1 MVRLTGM
8 EGIGTKYELET
19 SSGDRIAVVFL
30 LNRRVQIYIQEK
42 SCEKPCSIEVSEVEA
57 KRLATILSG
66 APIEKEKESIEVDF
80 MGIPDLTLAL
90 HTYTVGKNL
99 SGKTIEEL
107 AIRKRTGANVVAVS
121 RKGNTIISP
130 PPHLIFE
137 EGDIIVVI
145 GNKDQI
151 LKFEREILGV

>member
-19 SSGDRIAVVFL
+19 SKGDRIAVVFL
-30 LNRRVQIYIQEK
+30 LNRRVQLYIQEK
-42 SCEKPCSIEVSEVEA
+42 GCEKPCSIEMSENES

-66 APIEKEKESIEVDF
+66 APVEKEKESIEVDF

-90 HTYTVGKNL
+90 HTYTVGR
-99 SGKTIEEL
+99 SMAGKTIEEL
-107 AIRKRTGANVVAVS
+107 AIRKRTGVNVIAVS

-137 EGDIIVVI
+137 EEDQIVVI

-151 LKFEREILGV
+151 ERFEKEILGA